1 MKAKNIILLKS
12 IILCGLGLLCA
23 SCKSTQLYN
32 WHNYQDNYYS
42 YVKNADDKSLFALIK
57 TYERILNKQDKVRGV
72 VPPGIYADYGWLLAN
87 SGKLSEAKEMFAKEL
102 ELYPESEIFVKSLLK
117 RLEK

>member
-1 MKAKNIILLKS
+1 MKRRIINLLKS
-12 IILCGLGLLCA
+12 IILCGLGLLFI
-23 SCKSTQLYN
+23 SCGSTKLYN
-32 WHNYQDNYYS
+32 WHDYQDDYYS
-42 YVKNADDKSLFALIK
+42 YMKNADDKSLESLIK
-57 TYERILNKQDKVRGV
+57 TYEKLINKQDKVRGV

>member
-32 WHNYQDNYYS
+32 YQDDYYS
-42 YVKNADDKSLFALIK
+42 YVKNADDKSLECLIK
-57 TYERILNKQDKVRGV
+57 TYERIINKQDKDRGV